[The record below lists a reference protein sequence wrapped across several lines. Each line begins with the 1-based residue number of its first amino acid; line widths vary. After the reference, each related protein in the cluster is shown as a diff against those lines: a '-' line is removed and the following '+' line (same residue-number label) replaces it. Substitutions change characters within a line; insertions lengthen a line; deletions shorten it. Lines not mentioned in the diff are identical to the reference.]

1 MQYPKWIEKAN
12 HCLGIISGMLIFL
25 IAILSAI
32 EVVAR
37 NVFDS
42 PTTFTSDVS
51 YYLLIWAIFLTGGYA
66 FQETAHV
73 RVDLIL
79 NLMPVKVRKLVSAL
93 SYVISIFFCSILL
106 IYGWKFMAQCYTM
119 NRLTYAMLPIL
130 QWKLV
135 LAIVIGCALMIL
147 TLIFIILDVIAG
159 GKKYL

>member
-1 MQYPKWIEKAN
+1 MQYPKWLNKMN
-12 HCLGIISGMLIFL
+12 HCLGVISGALIFA

-37 NVFDS
+37 NVFES
-42 PTTFTSDVS
+42 PTVFTSDVS

-66 FQETAHV
+66 FQENAHV

-79 NLMPVKVRKLVSAL
+79 NMLPDKVRKYVSAF
-93 SYVISIFFCSILL
+93 SYAISIFFCSILL
-106 IYGWKFMAQCYTM
+106 IYGWKYMMQCYEM

-135 LAIVIGCALMIL
+135 LSIVIGCALMIL
-147 TLIFIILDVIAG
+147 TLLFIILDVLAG
-159 GKKYL
+159 GKKYR